1 MTHDALAAHLGRY
14 TLTVEEAA
22 RDLGVSP
29 TAIRQAVRA
38 GRLPAVKIL
47 GTIKIAPED
56 LSKVVHYFGE
66 VDEGAVRISA
76 IVIAEIGL
84 S

>member
-1 MTHDALAAHLGRY
+1 MSHNALATHLGRY

-22 RDLGVSP
+22 RDLGVTP

-38 GRLPAVKIL
+38 GRLPAIKVL

-56 LSKVVHYFGE
+56 LSKVIHYFGDT
-66 VDEGAVRISA
+66 DEGAGVAS
-76 IVIAEIGL
+76 
-84 S
+84 